1 MSKLYVWSSF
11 AQCGCGGGRLYIA
24 AMSWASSGPG
34 SNPKANMPAANCWT
48 NHNEAE
54 AFLSPAVTLPH
65 DHGAS
70 VHSLLWSNGQK
81 AHIAISF
88 FFFAYWH
95 VCNHCDVLYST
106 NGTGGSERIHL
117 KDTGGGGGI
126 ESPAEHQS
134 CQHWLAEKASGKGK
148 NKYVYGSRMQQSI
161 VKHWG
166 LWSGICFMV
175 WMCLF

>member
-88 FFFAYWH
+88 FFFHTGMCVTTVMY
-95 VCNHCDVLYST
+95 CIPRMVLEGVREST
-106 NGTGGSERIHL
+106 WRIQVVEEGLNLLQSTSLANTDLL
-117 KDTGGGGGI
+117 KKQV
-126 ESPAEHQS
+126 A
-134 CQHWLAEKASGKGK
+134 KGK
-148 NKYVYGSRMQQSI
+148 IN
-161 VKHWG
+161 
-166 LWSGICFMV
+166 
-175 WMCLF
+175 MCMAPECNRA